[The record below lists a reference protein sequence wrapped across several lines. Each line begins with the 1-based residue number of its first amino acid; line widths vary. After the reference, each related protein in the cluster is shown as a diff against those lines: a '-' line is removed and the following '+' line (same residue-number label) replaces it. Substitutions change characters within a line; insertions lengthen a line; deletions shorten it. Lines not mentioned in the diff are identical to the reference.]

1 MSLPF
6 AYDIGDA
13 KRREN
18 VSELIYYYFPHAR
31 DKKILSVIVYGD
43 EEMKR
48 KDWETI
54 DVKQWM
60 KELGEEW
67 FVFTNSEILMEN
79 AFSMGNQYKKS
90 FGYVNRILPVPDLLY
105 ATDVLVTNN
114 GRLAS
119 AFSILEKPLYVCR
132 YNKNYFEKYVS
143 LKYPEMYFENAG
155 RLCETAYQVDVC
167 NRAQA
172 DFNAS
177 MSYGIEKNIYDQTL
191 KCLLD

>member
-1 MSLPF
+1 
-6 AYDIGDA
+6 
-13 KRREN
+13 
-18 VSELIYYYFPHAR
+18 
-31 DKKILSVIVYGD
+31 
-43 EEMKR
+43 MKR

-132 YNKNYFEKYVS
+132 YNKNYFEKY
-143 LKYPEMYFENAG
+143 EIG
-155 RLCETAYQVDVC
+155 R
-167 NRAQA
+167 
-172 DFNAS
+172 AS
-177 MSYGIEKNIYDQTL
+177 CRERV
-191 KCLLD
+191 

>member
-1 MSLPF
+1 
-6 AYDIGDA
+6 
-13 KRREN
+13 
-18 VSELIYYYFPHAR
+18 
-31 DKKILSVIVYGD
+31 
-43 EEMKR
+43 
-48 KDWETI
+48 
-54 DVKQWM
+54 M

>member
-1 MSLPF
+1 
-6 AYDIGDA
+6 
-13 KRREN
+13 
-18 VSELIYYYFPHAR
+18 
-31 DKKILSVIVYGD
+31 
-43 EEMKR
+43 
-48 KDWETI
+48 
-54 DVKQWM
+54 
-60 KELGEEW
+60 
-67 FVFTNSEILMEN
+67 
-79 AFSMGNQYKKS
+79 
-90 FGYVNRILPVPDLLY
+90 
-105 ATDVLVTNN
+105 VTNN

-119 AFSILEKPLYVCR
+119 AFSILEKPLYVCH

-177 MSYGIEKNIYDQTL
+177 MSYGIEKNVYDQTL

>member
-1 MSLPF
+1 MCIRDRIEGVSLPF

-79 AFSMGNQYKKS
+79 AFSMGNQYKKG

-143 LKYPEMYFENAG
+143 LKSVSYTHLDVYKRQVPPITHKSAESIFCRNA
-155 RLCETAYQVDVC
+155 
-167 NRAQA
+167 
-172 DFNAS
+172 
-177 MSYGIEKNIYDQTL
+177 
-191 KCLLD
+191 